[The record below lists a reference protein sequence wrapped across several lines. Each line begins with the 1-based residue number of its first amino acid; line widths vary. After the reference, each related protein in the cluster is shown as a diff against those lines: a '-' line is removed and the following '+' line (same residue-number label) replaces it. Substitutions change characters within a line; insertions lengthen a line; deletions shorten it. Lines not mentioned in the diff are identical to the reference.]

1 MDVLAQDAEGS
12 GLWLPCF
19 QADDD
24 VMPAGVWCLSDV
36 GTAGI
41 SLSMSMAMSASD
53 DFEAI
58 CFGSQFGTQML
69 FRVNR
74 VHHRAVGDVGA
85 RHEPDDL

>member
-1 MDVLAQDAEGS
+1 MDVLAHDAEGS

-24 VMPAGVWCLSDV
+24 VMPAGVWRLSDV

-41 SLSMSMAMSASD
+41 SLSMGMAMSTSD

-58 CFGSQFGTQML
+58 RFCGQFGTQML

-74 VHHRAVGDVGA
+74 VHHRTMGNVGTRD
-85 RHEPDDL
+85 EPDDF